1 MNYNYI
7 IVEDNLGALQNLQT
21 ALKAHACFKEIGAAH
36 TLTKGIAL
44 ALAAKPHVI
53 FLDVELGNENG
64 FDLIKEIRQ
73 FTTEMPYVIMT
84 TGVDKYAKKAVN
96 TDVLYFLEKP
106 IDPDELV
113 IALNKFEKKYLDFQ
127 KHITIKNTEGHF
139 FMQLETIKY
148 IKSEINYC
156 NIHRTNQ
163 APMLVSKTLKEIEK
177 ILPNQFVRIHK
188 SYIVN
193 SKFVQML
200 NTTKK
205 KIKLNCH
212 SDIGANPETIELPIG
227 DCYLESV
234 KNALLTAKVN

>member
-1 MNYNYI
+1 MNFNYI
-7 IVEDNLGALQNLQT
+7 IVEDNLGALQNLQS
-21 ALKAHACFKEIGAAH
+21 ALKPFSNFKEIGTAH
-36 TLTKGIAL
+36 TLAKGIAL
-44 ALAAKPHVI
+44 TLSTKPHII

-64 FDLIKEIRQ
+64 FELIKEIRQ
-73 FTTEMPYVIMT
+73 FTTEMPYIIMT

-113 IALNKFEKKYLDFQ
+113 IALNKFEKKYLELQ

-139 FMQLETIKY
+139 FMHLETIQY

-156 NIHRTNQ
+156 NIFRANQ
-163 APMLVSKTLKEIEK
+163 SPMLVSKTLKEIEK

-193 SKFVQML
+193 SQFVQML

-205 KIKLNCH
+205 KIKLSCH
-212 SDIGANPETIELPIG
+212 SENIEILELPIG
-227 DCYLESV
+227 NSYLEIV
-234 KNALLTAKVN
+234 KNKLLTAKAN

>member
-1 MNYNYI
+1 MNFSYI

-21 ALKAHACFKEIGAAH
+21 AIKPYSNFKEIGTAH

-44 ALAAKPHVI
+44 ALSTKPHII

-73 FTTEMPYVIMT
+73 FTNEMPYIIMT

-113 IALNKFEKKYLDFQ
+113 IALNKFEKKYLDLQ

-139 FMQLETIKY
+139 FMQLETIQY

-156 NIHRTNQ
+156 NIYRTNQ
-163 APMLVSKTLKEIEK
+163 PPMLVSKTLKEIEK
-177 ILPNQFVRIHK
+177 ILPNQFVRIQK
-188 SYIVN
+188 SYIIN
-193 SKFVQML
+193 SQFVQML

-205 KIKLNCH
+205 KIKLTCQTDN
-212 SDIGANPETIELPIG
+212 SEVLELPIG
-227 DCYLESV
+227 DSYLEMV
-234 KNALLTAKVN
+234 KNILLTAKTN

>member
-1 MNYNYI
+1 
-7 IVEDNLGALQNLQT
+7 
-21 ALKAHACFKEIGAAH
+21 
-36 TLTKGIAL
+36 
-44 ALAAKPHVI
+44 
-53 FLDVELGNENG
+53 
-64 FDLIKEIRQ
+64 
-73 FTTEMPYVIMT
+73 MT

-113 IALNKFEKKYLDFQ
+113 IALNKFEKKYLDLQ

-139 FMQLETIKY
+139 FMQLETIQY

-156 NIHRTNQ
+156 NIYRTNQ
-163 APMLVSKTLKEIEK
+163 TPMLVSKTLKEIEK

-193 SKFVQML
+193 SQFVQML

-205 KIKLNCH
+205 KIKLTCQTDN
-212 SDIGANPETIELPIG
+212 SEVLELPIG
-227 DCYLESV
+227 DSYLEMV
-234 KNALLTAKVN
+234 KNILLTAKTN

>member
-1 MNYNYI
+1 MNFNYI
-7 IVEDNLGALQNLQT
+7 IVEDNLGALQNLQS
-21 ALKAHACFKEIGAAH
+21 AIKPHSNFKEIGIAH
-36 TLTKGIAL
+36 TLVKGISL
-44 ALAAKPHVI
+44 ALSAKPHII

-73 FTTEMPYVIMT
+73 FTTEMPYIIMT

-139 FMQLETIKY
+139 FMHLETIQY
-148 IKSEINYC
+148 IKAEINYC
-156 NIHRTNQ
+156 NIYRSHQ
-163 APMLVSKTLKEIEK
+163 PSMLVSKTLKEIEK
-177 ILPNQFVRIHK
+177 ILPNQFIRIHK

-193 SKFVQML
+193 SQYVQML

-205 KIKLNCH
+205 KLKLTNNSGD
-212 SDIGANPETIELPIG
+212 SDILELPIG
-227 DCYLESV
+227 DSYLEIV
-234 KNALLTAKVN
+234 KNTLLTAKVN

>member
-21 ALKAHACFKEIGAAH
+21 ALKPQANFIEIGVAH

-44 ALAAKPHVI
+44 ALSNKPHII
-53 FLDVELGNENG
+53 FLDVELGDENG

-73 FTTEMPYVIMT
+73 FTTEMPYIIMT

-106 IDPDELV
+106 IDPDELI
-113 IALNKFEKKYLDFQ
+113 IALNKFEKKYLDHQ
-127 KHITIKNTEGHF
+127 KHITIKNTDGHF
-139 FMQLETIKY
+139 FMQLETIEY

-156 NIHRTNQ
+156 NIYRINQ
-163 APMLVSKTLKEIEK
+163 PPMLVSKTLKEIEK
-177 ILPNQFVRIHK
+177 ILPNPFVRIHK

-193 SKFVQML
+193 TKFVLML
-200 NTTKK
+200 NTTQKI
-205 KIKLNCH
+205 IKLN
-212 SDIGANPETIELPIG
+212 SNGETIEIPIG
-227 DCYLESV
+227 ESHLEKV
-234 KNALLTAKVN
+234 KNALLTAKN

>member
-21 ALKAHACFKEIGAAH
+21 ALKPNQNFNAIGVAQ
-36 TLTKGIAL
+36 TLPKGVSL
-44 ALAAKPHVI
+44 ALSSKPHII
-53 FLDVELGNENG
+53 FLDVELGEENG

-73 FTTEMPYVIMT
+73 FTSEMPFIIMT

-106 IDPDELV
+106 IDPDELM
-113 IALNKFEKKYLDFQ
+113 IALNKFEKKYLDLQ

-139 FMQLETIKY
+139 FMQLETIEF
-148 IKSEINYC
+148 ITSEINYSK
-156 NIHRTNQ
+156 IYRTNQ
-163 APMLVSKTLKEIEK
+163 PPMLVCKTLKEIEK

-193 SKFVQML
+193 SQFVQML

-205 KIKLNCH
+205 KIKLTCQSEE
-212 SDIGANPETIELPIG
+212 SDCLELPIG
-227 DCYLESV
+227 DSYLEKV
-234 KNALLTAKVN
+234 KNYLLTAKS